1 MPGGT
6 ENGRALARLEANQKH
21 ILDALKKVNAGIA
34 DNAENIVSIKVALAS
49 SATWTA
55 GHEQQHVSEAKAHSA
70 QHESE
75 SHQLKRWLGLGSM
88 LSAIIGS
95 AIGVFADR

>member
-1 MPGGT
+1 MPDGT
-6 ENGRALARLEANQKH
+6 ENGRALARVEANQEH
-21 ILDALKKVNAGIA
+21 ILEAIRQVRKAIQRNTESIT
-34 DNAENIVSIKVALAS
+34 SIKVALAS

-75 SHQLKRWLGLGSM
+75 SHQLKRWLGLGSTI
-88 LSAIIGS
+88 SAVVG
-95 AIGVFADR
+95 AVIGVFADR